1 MNLFLLSTGIIILL
15 LSGDFLV
22 RAAVV
27 LSTRLSVQPL
37 IIGLTVVA
45 FGTSAPELIV
55 AIQATLN
62 ELGTLALG
70 NIIGSNIANAFLVL
84 GFPALIT
91 SIQSNDRNIR
101 ANYFFM
107 LGSTI
112 LFIIVVIMGDLYF
125 WNGTILLLLNIYF
138 VFWVIKIAKSN
149 NTSHEVSDFN
159 GMEQDLKVWKLIIYF
174 VIGVAG
180 LPLGANILI
189 MGATGL
195 AVDFG
200 ISNELIGL
208 SIVAIGTSL
217 PELATSISSA
227 FRKQAGL
234 LLGNVIGSN
243 MFNLLG
249 VAGSAALFGKLNM
262 EPELKSISLLVLF
275 FSAIILL
282 PFILNYIRLNRIF
295 GFSFLVIYVAYLS
308 LVF

>member
-1 MNLFLLSTGIIILL
+1 MNLFLLLSGIIILL
-15 LSGDFLV
+15 VSGDFLV

-27 LSTRLSVQPL
+27 LSTKLAVQPL

-70 NIIGSNIANAFLVL
+70 NIIGSNIANTFLVL

-91 SIQSNDRNIR
+91 LIQSDDTNIQS
-101 ANYFFM
+101 NYFFM
-107 LGSTI
+107 LGSTL
-112 LFIIVVIMGDLYF
+112 LFIIVLLIGELHF
-125 WNGTILLLLNIYF
+125 WNGAILLLLNIYF
-138 VFWVIKIAKSN
+138 VFWVIKIAKAN
-149 NTSHEVSDFN
+149 NETSSTPEFN
-159 GMEQDLKVWKLIIYF
+159 GMEKNLKAWKLIIYF
-174 VIGVAG
+174 VLGVGG

-189 MGATGL
+189 KGSTGL

-208 SIVAIGTSL
+208 SIVAVGTSL

-249 VAGSAALFGKLNM
+249 VAGTAALFGTLNM
-262 EPELKSISLLVLF
+262 DSELKSISLLVLF
-275 FSAIILL
+275 FSAIILF
-282 PFILNYIRLNRIF
+282 PFIKNYIRLNRIF
-295 GFSFLVIYVAYLS
+295 GFSFLLVYLAYLS
-308 LVF
+308 VVF